1 MQLDKTQVEICQRST
16 LELLDLSLKVLRA
29 YILPVLLVSAIFMLP
44 FILVDILVVMW
55 MLDPDAYFLAEAVTS
70 PERAANTRFASHLV
84 ALWIVQF
91 PLASVPTSIV
101 LGNLVFFQKLTL
113 KQLITK
119 LKSIS
124 RRLLFVM
131 GFLRLGLVTLALEPF
146 VNDRVAFDWSIELF
160 ILIILPASALLIRS
174 AAPFPPEVLGLELCP
189 LRSPDSQ
196 VVSYRERGK
205 RIHGAMSGE
214 HVARMLAGAF
224 AASMICLMVISLQLS
239 FTGILRGDWQWSN
252 VTNFIGL
259 PIALWVSGVF
269 ISVFRFL
276 CYLDTRIRLEGWE
289 VDLRMRAEAERLNP
303 RQKISTG
310 EATVEVESVPADD
323 QTPDVTA
330 LGNPAN
336 AAVNVEATS

>member
-1 MQLDKTQVEICQRST
+1 VQLDKTQVEICQRST

-29 YILPVLLVSAIFMLP
+29 FIRPVLLVSAIFMLP
-44 FILVDILVVMW
+44 FILVDIWVVVW
-55 MLDPDAYFLAEAVTS
+55 MLDPDAYFLAETVTS
-70 PERAANTRFASHLV
+70 PERAANIRFSSHLV
-84 ALWIVQF
+84 ALWVVQF
-91 PLASVPTSIV
+91 PLASTATSVV

-113 KQLITK
+113 KQLFGK
-119 LKSIS
+119 LRSIS
-124 RRLLFVM
+124 RRLLLVM
-131 GFLRLGLVTLALEPF
+131 GVLRLGLVTILLEPL

-160 ILIILPASALLIRS
+160 ILIILPVSALLIRS
-174 AAPFPPEVLGLELCP
+174 AAPFSPEILGLELCP
-189 LRSPDSQ
+189 LRSPDPQ

-214 HVARMLAGAF
+214 HVARMLAGGF

-239 FTGILRGDWQWSN
+239 FTGILRGEWQWSN

-259 PIALWVSGVF
+259 PVALWVAGVF

-303 RQKISTG
+303 RQQISTG
-310 EATVEVESVPADD
+310 EATVEIEPESDDHQASDANIARTATIVAD
-323 QTPDVTA
+323 
-330 LGNPAN
+330 
-336 AAVNVEATS
+336 NVEVKS